1 MIGSGSGA
9 PEHSPGS
16 PAPSLATSPSRRR
29 HPGWRVI
36 LAVAVGGLVGSLLH
50 TGTTRTLLSLAGASP
65 AGALDRPLA
74 DTAVLVV
81 VNLVGSFLLGMLTA
95 RSSRWN
101 RPTWLATGLGVG
113 VLGSFTTLSGVLVVW
128 TVLLPHGDVTDP
140 AGPLIILG
148 TAVLGLAV
156 QGLSGT
162 AAALGGLYLG
172 GVRERGLRS

>member
-1 MIGSGSGA
+1 M
-9 PEHSPGS
+9 
-16 PAPSLATSPSRRR
+16 
-29 HPGWRVI
+29 
-36 LAVAVGGLVGSLLH
+36 AVGGLVGSLLH
-50 TGTTRTLLSLAGASP
+50 TGTTRVLLSLVGTSP
-65 AGALDRPLA
+65 AEGLDRPLA

-95 RSSRWN
+95 RSARWN

-140 AGPLIILG
+140 AGELIIFG
-148 TAVLGLAV
+148 TAVLVLAM
-156 QGLSGT
+156 QGLSGS

>member
-1 MIGSGSGA
+1 M
-9 PEHSPGS
+9 
-16 PAPSLATSPSRRR
+16 
-29 HPGWRVI
+29 
-36 LAVAVGGLVGSLLH
+36 AVGGLVGSLLH
-50 TGTTRTLLSLAGASP
+50 TGTTRVLLSLVGTSP
-65 AGALDRPLA
+65 AEGLDRPLA

-95 RSSRWN
+95 RSARWN

-140 AGPLIILG
+140 AGELIIFG
-148 TAVLGLAV
+148 TALLVLAM
-156 QGLSGT
+156 QGLSGS

-172 GVRERGLRS
+172 GVRERGFRS

>member
-1 MIGSGSGA
+1 M
-9 PEHSPGS
+9 
-16 PAPSLATSPSRRR
+16 
-29 HPGWRVI
+29 
-36 LAVAVGGLVGSLLH
+36 AVGGLVGSLLH
-50 TGTTRTLLSLAGASP
+50 TGTTRVLLSLVGTSP
-65 AGALDRPLA
+65 AEGLDRPLA

-95 RSSRWN
+95 RSARWN

-140 AGPLIILG
+140 AGELIIFG
-148 TAVLGLAV
+148 TAVLVLAM
-156 QGLSGT
+156 QGLSGS

-172 GVRERGLRS
+172 GVRERGFRS